1 MEAEARARAGLRA
14 GWTRMSWLGG
24 ARKCSWLPSARV
36 TGCVCETGGSGLS
49 PACLHVYG
57 GLCHVVCVC
66 VYARMHTRR
75 ADSLVHRGPPLALCS
90 RARSLS
96 ASCFHSALLTCCVAR
111 HHLWDLCSQGLFV
124 PLPVP

>member
-66 VYARMHTRR
+66 VCTRACTR
-75 ADSLVHRGPPLALCS
+75 VGLIVWYIGGLRWPCVPV
-90 RARSLS
+90 RSLS
-96 ASCFHSALLTCCVAR
+96 L
-111 HHLWDLCSQGLFV
+111 
-124 PLPVP
+124 PLAFTLPS